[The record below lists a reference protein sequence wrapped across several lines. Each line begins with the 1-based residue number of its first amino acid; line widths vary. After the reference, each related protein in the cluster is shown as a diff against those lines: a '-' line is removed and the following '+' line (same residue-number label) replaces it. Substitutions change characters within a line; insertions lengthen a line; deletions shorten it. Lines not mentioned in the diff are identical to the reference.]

1 MPLTPGKGQGRV
13 LSSFLGHSLCAQESW
28 STREGCLLHDLRQEE
43 KQNLSLT
50 NKSRA
55 RKIPTA
61 YPVILEVSCSSGVL
75 PGDEPPLGTRGLRPL
90 LGLWGVEGRRS
101 KSPRKKRDQE
111 KMLCNLALGSRSARV
126 CSR

>member
-13 LSSFLGHSLCAQESW
+13 LSSFLGHSLCAQESR

-55 RKIPTA
+55 RKIPTV
-61 YPVILEVSCSSGVL
+61 YPVILEVSCSSAVL
-75 PGDEPPLGTRGLRPL
+75 PGDEPPLGTRRTSTTLGVVGDGGEEKQVSKKEERP
-90 LGLWGVEGRRS
+90 GKDAV
-101 KSPRKKRDQE
+101 
-111 KMLCNLALGSRSARV
+111 
-126 CSR
+126 